1 MKNSAIRARMIAV
14 AFAAV
19 TMCSVGSMAM
29 DTTASSENTIIVAEG
44 KRSADAEKAEAAYNA
59 IADLFPGGRTALDPF
74 RDMIMEGYDKD
85 DLEKTKEKHTRDDR
99 L

>member
-44 KRSADAEKAEAAYNA
+44 KRSADAEKA
-59 IADLFPGGRTALDPF
+59 
-74 RDMIMEGYDKD
+74 
-85 DLEKTKEKHTRDDR
+85 
-99 L
+99 